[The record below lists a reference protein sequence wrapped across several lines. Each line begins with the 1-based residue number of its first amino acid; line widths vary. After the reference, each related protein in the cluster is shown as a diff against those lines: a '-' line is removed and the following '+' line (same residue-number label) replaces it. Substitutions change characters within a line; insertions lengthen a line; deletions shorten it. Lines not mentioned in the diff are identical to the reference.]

1 MKTIHLKQSGSSLVI
16 VISVLATLMVIVGIA
31 AEYTWTVNRHVQR
44 SNTQQTAIAVGDS
57 CIEVMFAHWRKI
69 CSTNPTQLQK
79 TTSFNGIQIPL
90 PTNAQLNLP
99 SVANFA
105 LRGSDPDPA
114 NDEYDKTYTISNY
127 KVVAVT
133 PEWTTLGGAGQAPM
147 PSLGQTTGPPTPTT
161 TVAYNYI
168 ASADVTLP
176 ALGKDGNVVARVR
189 RVFQKQQMSPWNF
202 AIFYVD
208 PLEIHPGPDFTV
220 TGWVHT
226 NSDLYTGHES
236 LTFADKVTY
245 GSDWSVGFN
254 PLDDTHHE
262 TPASPHYPNNLP
274 PARDQAMQP
283 FGLDANTIWNSS
295 DANQNNDS
303 YHELI
308 EPTNT
313 SYTDPLA
320 GQRYWDQADII
331 IQVSDNLNAS
341 APGFDGVNGHDLVKF
356 YSVNPAT
363 GVTTQ
368 ITSSSTGDD
377 LALYNMFKSSTN
389 AIKTNQTIY
398 DGREDTTVRL
408 TTLDLSMLETTSGS
422 GCSANTPCWTHPTST
437 FNGIVYMYNT
447 SATSSAR
454 RGIRLKN
461 GDSIPSTGLTV
472 ASNNPVYIQG
482 DFNVGPGI
490 VPSNSTV
497 ANDPTHPQSA
507 GYTRAPTSVVAD
519 AVTIL
524 SNNWNDANGDNSS
537 KPLSGRVASNT
548 TVNTAIIS
556 GIVPSGGYVP
566 VNGVSPHDGAYSG
579 GAENFPRFLEA
590 WDGKKFTYYGSMVE
604 LYQSKQAI
612 GEWTYGGNVYG
623 APDRQWYFDN
633 NFKTKPPPGSLM
645 LYSYIKGKWSVL

>member
-1 MKTIHLKQSGSSLVI
+1 MKTIHRKQSGSSLVI
-16 VISVLATLMVIVGIA
+16 VISVLATLMVVVGVA

-57 CIEVMFAHWRKI
+57 CIEMMFAHWRKI
-69 CSTNPTQLQK
+69 CSTSPTQLQK
-79 TTSFNGIQIPL
+79 TNAFNGIQIPL
-90 PTNAQLNLP
+90 PTSAQLNLP

-105 LRGSDPDPA
+105 LRGNSPDPA
-114 NDEYDKTYTISNY
+114 NDEYDKNYTISNY

-147 PSLGQTTGPPTPTT
+147 PSLGQTSGPPTPTT
-161 TVAYNYI
+161 TVAYNYM

-226 NSDLYTGHES
+226 NSDLYTGHAS

-245 GSDWSVGFN
+245 GSDWSIGFH

-283 FGLDANTIWNSS
+283 FGLDANSIWNTS

-308 EPTNT
+308 EPTDT

-331 IQVSDNLNAS
+331 IQVADNPNPN
-341 APGFDGVNGHDLVKF
+341 APGFDNVNGHDLVKF
-356 YSVNPAT
+356 YTVNSAT

-368 ITSSSTGDD
+368 ITSGPLYDMFKFSTG
-377 LALYNMFKSSTN
+377 
-389 AIKTNQTIY
+389 AIKTNEKIY
-398 DGREDTTVRL
+398 DGREDMDVRL
-408 TTLDLSMLETTSGS
+408 TTLDLSKVQDTTSGS
-422 GCSANTPCWTHPTST
+422 NCRPNTPCWKTPTPTATS
-437 FNGIVYMYNT
+437 FGGIVYMYNS
-447 SATSSAR
+447 SATALQR

-461 GDSIPSTGLTV
+461 GDTIPSGGLTV

-482 DFNVGPGI
+482 DYNVGPGT
-490 VPSNSTV
+490 VPSNSTTN
-497 ANDPTHPQSA
+497 NDPTHPQSA

-524 SNNWNDANGDNSS
+524 SNNWNDINGDNSS
-537 KPLSGRVASNT
+537 KPLIGRVASNT

-566 VNGVSPHDGAYSG
+566 VNGVTPHDGAYSG
-579 GAENFPRFLEA
+579 GAENFPRFLEK
-590 WDGKKFTYYGSMVE
+590 WDGMKFTYYGSMVE

-633 NFKTKPPPGSLM
+633 NFKTNPPPGSLM